1 MRWLDADR
9 SGGFDAAVSCG
20 RGKAACVCVAMMLA
34 ALLLG
39 GSWAFPT
46 TAFADDVADENLVN
60 PQQLPDSSFIFDTN
74 IADLSAADSYFD
86 KQTVQVVGEAVGDSI
101 AVEGDSGHRWITL
114 MSGDADSNASI
125 SVYMTNEQADRID
138 TFGRYGTT
146 GTMLQVRGT
155 FYLVC
160 PEHSGLTD
168 LHASHVS
175 VVEKGKSHPDEL
187 NFDAFVPG
195 IVLVALGLLVT
206 GAFYLLRERRR

>member
-1 MRWLDADR
+1 MRWFSASR
-9 SGGFDAAVSCG
+9 SGASCSLVL
-20 RGKAACVCVAMMLA
+20 RGGGMFAHACVAMLLA

-39 GSWAFPT
+39 CSWALPT

-101 AVEGDSGHRWITL
+101 AVEGDPGHRWITL
-114 MSGDADSNASI
+114 MSDDADSNASI

-187 NFDAFVPG
+187 NVDAFVPG